1 MVQQLQQLLGV
12 GGEHVQLNVR
22 FPLQQPEKGGGH
34 DVLPNGQ
41 SGAKA
46 QTAAGILLMERLP
59 QSEIIVVHSGGGA
72 EKEPAAL
79 GKLELLPLAAEQ
91 LGAVL
96 LLQRTDVLGHRGLSN
111 MELLRRPG
119 KVHGLAYGQKRLDS
133 KVQHSQSPLSVW
145 SP

>member
-1 MVQQLQQLLGV
+1 M
-12 GGEHVQLNVR
+12 
-22 FPLQQPEKGGGH
+22 
-34 DVLPNGQ
+34 D
-41 SGAKA
+41 
-46 QTAAGILLMERLP
+46 RLP

-72 EKEPAAL
+72 EKDPAAL

-96 LLQRTDVLGHRGLSN
+96 LLQSMDVLGHRGLSN

-119 KVHGLAYGQKRLDS
+119 EVHGLAYGQKRLDP

-145 SP
+145 SSSNILV